1 MLEPV
6 KPKSSFIKEIT
17 RDENKIFLKSERETL
32 RLSVYDKD
40 IIRVSVTHNADG
52 MFEKEQGEEFL
63 PCTINAPFSLEENQD
78 EIIIKTDLLIAKVN
92 RKNGCVSFYREKLL
106 FSEAQE
112 NPHILEKFD
121 SYKTA
126 GNIKVEE
133 IQTADGLKKR
143 ITAADKIFDKTL
155 NHTKLQFNFAT
166 DEKLYGLGQAEEGVW
181 NLRGTTQYLHQANKK
196 IAIPFLV
203 SNFGYGLIF
212 TTQSPAIF
220 SDTAYG
226 SYFYTTADYY
236 LDYFFVAPESKSRIT
251 AKMRELTG
259 KALKLPDWAF
269 GYVQSQERYETQE
282 EILQTVAQFKKHDIP
297 LSTIVLD
304 WLSWDDGMWGQ
315 KTFDLKRFPD
325 ATKMVEELHK
335 QNVRFMISIWPSM
348 DEKCD
353 NYKEMKENGCLLPG
367 INICNVFEKKGR
379 ELYWKQTREGL
390 AKHGIDAWWCDS
402 SEPVTPE
409 WNHLE
414 KPTPENMFAE
424 YVASSSDIMP
434 IEKANAYGYFHSKGI
449 FEGSTRDY
457 PGRPVIN
464 LTRNGYLGSQKYGVI
479 IWSGD
484 ISATWQVLKNQVVA
498 ANQIS
503 LSGLPYWTLDIGGF
517 FVKKG
522 IQWYWNGDYDDTT
535 QNAGYR
541 ELYTRWLQFA
551 AFLPVFR
558 AHGTD
563 CRREPWNFMD
573 DTNIFYNAIV
583 KFIKLRYEFLPYIK
597 EVEESVCDNDEMI
610 LRPLFTQFNDK
621 ACEDISTQFMFGPK
635 YMICPVT
642 KPMYFD
648 KEGKP
653 LDCEKTWDVY
663 LPSDCDW
670 VDYWTGKTEKGGRW
684 IKARAEID
692 RIPVYYPTNSAKNRL

>member
-1 MLEPV
+1 MISP
-6 KPKSSFIKEIT
+6 IKAKNSVIT
-17 RDENKIFLKSERETL
+17 KVVRNKNTVTLFSERETM

-40 IIRVSVTHNADG
+40 IVRVSVTHNPDG
-52 MFEKEQGEEFL
+52 SFEKEQGEEFL
-63 PCTINAPFSLEENQD
+63 PGLPDVPFSVDESEN
-78 EIIIKTDLLIAKVN
+78 EITIKTELLAAKVT
-92 RKNGCVSFYREKLL
+92 RRFGSVSFYKNENPL
-106 FSEAQE
+106 FSEAIE
-112 NPHILEKFD
+112 NPHVIEKFD

-126 GNIKVEE
+126 GNIKIEE

-143 ITAADKIFDKTL
+143 VTAADKIFDKTL
-155 NHTKLQFNFAT
+155 NHTTVNFNFSAG
-166 DEKLYGLGQAEEGVW
+166 EKLYGLGQAEEGVW

-203 SNFGYGLIF
+203 SSLGYGLIF

-236 LDYFFVAPESKSRIT
+236 LDYFFVAPKSKNLIT
-251 AKMRELTG
+251 AKMRQLTG

-269 GYVQSQERYETQE
+269 GYIQSQERYETQE
-282 EILQTVAQFKKHDIP
+282 EILQTVAQFKDHDIP

-304 WLSWDDGMWGQ
+304 WLSWEDGMWGQ
-315 KTFDLKRFPD
+315 KSFDQKRFPD
-325 ATKMVEELHK
+325 VTKMVDELHK

-348 DEKCD
+348 DEKCA
-353 NYKEMKENGCLLPG
+353 NYKEMKEKDCLLPG

-379 ELYWKQTREGL
+379 ELYWEQTRQGL

-409 WNHLE
+409 WNHVE
-414 KPTPENMFAE
+414 KQTPENMFSEFVKA
-424 YVASSSDIMP
+424 ASDIMP
-434 IEKANAYGYFHSKGI
+434 IEKANAYGFYHSKGLY
-449 FEGSTRDY
+449 EGSIRDY
-457 PGRPVIN
+457 PERPVVN

-479 IWSGD
+479 LWSGD
-484 ISATWQVLKNQVVA
+484 ISAKWSVLQNQVVA
-498 ANQIS
+498 ANQMA

-522 IQWYWNGDYDDTT
+522 IHWYWDGDYDDTT
-535 QNAGYR
+535 SNAGFK

-551 AFLPVFR
+551 TFLPIFR

-563 CRREPWNFMD
+563 CRREPWAFMD
-573 DTNIFYNAIV
+573 DSNLFYDVIV

-597 EVEESVCDNDEMI
+597 EVEEAVCNNDEMI
-610 LRPLFTQFNDK
+610 LRPLFTAFNDK
-621 ACEDISTQFMFGPK
+621 NCEDISTQFMFGPK
-635 YMICPVT
+635 YMVCPVT

-648 KEGKP
+648 NEGNA
-653 LDCEKTWDVY
+653 LNTEKFWDVY

-670 VDYWTGKTEKGGRW
+670 TDYWTGKTEKGGRW
-684 IKARAEID
+684 IKASAEID
-692 RIPVYYPTNSAKNRL
+692 KIPLFIRGAQN